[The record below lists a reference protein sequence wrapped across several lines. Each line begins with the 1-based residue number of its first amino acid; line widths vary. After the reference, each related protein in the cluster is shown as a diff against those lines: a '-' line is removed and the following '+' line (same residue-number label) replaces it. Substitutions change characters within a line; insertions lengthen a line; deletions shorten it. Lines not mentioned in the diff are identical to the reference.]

1 MITLKSEREIKLLRE
16 ANRVVAL
23 VHQTMASAIKPGVS
37 LITLDRIAEKVIRD
51 NGCTPSCKGYGGFP
65 NSICASVNDALVHG
79 IPNHYKLKNGDI
91 VTIDVCA
98 CYRGY
103 HGDGAYTYK
112 VGDVS
117 AEAEQLLKVTEEALY
132 IGLSQVKPGNRVGDI
147 SNAIQT
153 YVESFGY
160 SLPEE
165 YTGHGVGTS
174 IHEDPNIPNVGIA
187 HTGPLLKKGMVIA
200 VEPMVFAGK
209 KDCVTMNDGWT
220 VKSRDH
226 SLGAHFEHT
235 IVITDDGYEILTK
248 L

>member
-187 HTGPLLKKGMVIA
+187 HTGPLLKKGMVMA

-209 KDCVTMNDGWT
+209 KDCVTMSDGWT